1 MRLKGARRLKK
12 QAKEAVS
19 DAQDE
24 LQKTQ
29 VDNIELKEAFL
40 TQTIALMDSS
50 EECDASKK
58 ILYEHV

>member
-40 TQTIALMDSS
+40 TQTIA
-50 EECDASKK
+50 
-58 ILYEHV
+58 